1 MKKLLLTLSLLICV
15 TFSLSAQNKV
25 KYVSSNTS
33 SMNLTS
39 LNDNNVNTVI
49 TRQFLAGY
57 NTLCLPFSMS
67 NEQLSSSAKDIRIER
82 LAGVGQ
88 EGSTLCLY
96 FIDCTNE
103 GIEAGMPYLIYSP
116 TTQTLRAQS
125 KSSSTG
131 DGYKQWE
138 LLGTSDGSLS
148 WTGGDYSSSGEI
160 EIVDSSSLPGSIG
173 YIRYSSGLQI
183 CWGYVNCVNYGY
195 KSKYS
200 QFTFPVAFKDPT
212 YQVTACPLSSNM
224 DIVANIKSG
233 RTTTYCNIGVRNLSQ
248 SSSNWTA
255 DVLIHVIGYWK

>member
-103 GIEAGMPYLIYSP
+103 GI
-116 TTQTLRAQS
+116 
-125 KSSSTG
+125 
-131 DGYKQWE
+131 
-138 LLGTSDGSLS
+138 
-148 WTGGDYSSSGEI
+148 
-160 EIVDSSSLPGSIG
+160 
-173 YIRYSSGLQI
+173 
-183 CWGYVNCVNYGY
+183 
-195 KSKYS
+195 
-200 QFTFPVAFKDPT
+200 
-212 YQVTACPLSSNM
+212 
-224 DIVANIKSG
+224 
-233 RTTTYCNIGVRNLSQ
+233 
-248 SSSNWTA
+248 
-255 DVLIHVIGYWK
+255 

>member
-103 GIEAGMPYLIYSP
+103 GIEAGMPYLVYSP

-125 KSSSTG
+125 NETTHIDADAITIRMHDNRGNSVTFGSSWNSIAENGRYGIPAQQDVTPLESVLIRTTG
-131 DGYKQWE
+131 DKTFLPTRCGFVWE
-138 LLGTSDGSLS
+138 TQSSNAQGIEIRHVKSLSDATGIEMLDMNGSKVDVYDVNGRIVKSKAGSLDGLPHGIYVV
-148 WTGGDYSSSGEI
+148 GGKKI
-160 EIVDSSSLPGSIG
+160 
-173 YIRYSSGLQI
+173 
-183 CWGYVNCVNYGY
+183 
-195 KSKYS
+195 
-200 QFTFPVAFKDPT
+200 
-212 YQVTACPLSSNM
+212 
-224 DIVANIKSG
+224 IK
-233 RTTTYCNIGVRNLSQ
+233 
-248 SSSNWTA
+248 
-255 DVLIHVIGYWK
+255 

>member
-96 FIDCTNE
+96 FIDCTIE
-103 GIEAGMPYLIYSP
+103 GIVAGLPYLVYSP

-125 KSSSTG
+125 NETTHIDTDAITVRMQDCHGNSVSFGSSWNSIAENGRYGIPAQQDVTPLESVLIRTTG
-131 DGYKQWE
+131 DKTFLPTRCGFVWE
-138 LLGTSDGSLS
+138 TQSTNAQGIEIRHVKSLSEATGIETLDMNGSKADVYDVNGRIVKSKAGSLDGLPHGIYVV
-148 WTGGDYSSSGEI
+148 GGKKI
-160 EIVDSSSLPGSIG
+160 
-173 YIRYSSGLQI
+173 
-183 CWGYVNCVNYGY
+183 
-195 KSKYS
+195 
-200 QFTFPVAFKDPT
+200 
-212 YQVTACPLSSNM
+212 
-224 DIVANIKSG
+224 IK
-233 RTTTYCNIGVRNLSQ
+233 
-248 SSSNWTA
+248 
-255 DVLIHVIGYWK
+255 